1 MYDTGGH
8 IPSGQFGI
16 VGENGPEIVNG
27 PANICRPVAVVPL
40 PAGMPARAGSSDV
53 ADAQPLALQPCPRS
67 GRGYAQA

>member
-27 PANICRPVAVVPL
+27 PAL
-40 PAGMPARAGSSDV
+40 PAPVRLACRCRALESPAGNQSARTAFF
-53 ADAQPLALQPCPRS
+53 
-67 GRGYAQA
+67 